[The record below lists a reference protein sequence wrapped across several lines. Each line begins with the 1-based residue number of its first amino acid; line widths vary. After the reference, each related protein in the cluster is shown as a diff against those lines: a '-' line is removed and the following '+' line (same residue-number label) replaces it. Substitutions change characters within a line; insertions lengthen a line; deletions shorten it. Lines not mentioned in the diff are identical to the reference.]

1 MFRAL
6 NKVKFL
12 NERRCY
18 VLADVII
25 FVYEVPC
32 IFWHYICVDE
42 VSLMY
47 TLKKLLQ
54 SAMELL
60 QFATA

>member
-1 MFRAL
+1 MFDQRKCCGDVTCL
-6 NKVKFL
+6 I
-12 NERRCY
+12 
-18 VLADVII
+18 ADVIM
-25 FVYEVPC
+25 FFYEVPC
-32 IFWHYICVDE
+32 IFWHYINVDE
-42 VSLMY
+42 VSRI